1 MALVWQ
7 CRWCKGP
14 PVAQIPEGPCGHCG
28 GHYRHVRVSIDEQGR
43 VIRVLDSDAIIM
55 ADELMAGDDEA
66 DEKRPTGLRGWDW
79 VFDGGLPQYGL
90 VLLAAKAG
98 TGKSSLLIE
107 LFYKLRRNGLSILYN
122 QTEQSDKNIRREF
135 KRFGKPPK
143 GMMISTVND
152 KQKIADLIEKHAPDV
167 WAVDSINHIINI
179 TDSSGYDL
187 AEGSPRALTRIAKD
201 YKDVCD
207 ETETLGFLITHMT
220 NDGTITGG
228 SDLRHTVDAVM
239 VLERSDSES
248 DPRRYLRFREKSR
261 FGPIGR
267 RALFIMGDDGLKDQ
281 GPVEDDKKKPA
292 PSGDLPN

>member
-1 MALVWQ
+1 MSLFVQ

-14 PVAQIPEGPCGHCG
+14 PVAQPPEGPCANCG
-28 GHYRHVRVSIDEQGR
+28 GHYRHQRVRLDEQGK
-43 VIRVLDSDAIIM
+43 VIRVLDDEDVMM
-55 ADELMAGDDEA
+55 ADELMEGDDEA

-90 VLLAAKAG
+90 ILLAAKAG

-107 LFYKLRRNGLSILYN
+107 LLYHLRRKGLSVLYN
-122 QTEQSDKNIRREF
+122 QTEQSDKDIRREF

-143 GMMISTVND
+143 GAMISTVSD
-152 KQKIADLIEKHAPDV
+152 KAKIADLVEKHRPDV
-167 WAVDSINHIINI
+167 WAADSINHIVNI
-179 TDSSGYDL
+179 QDSSGYDL

-207 ETETLGFLITHMT
+207 EMENLGILITHMT

-239 VLERSDSES
+239 VLERSDDEK
-248 DPRRYLRFREKSR
+248 DPRRYLRFSQKSR

-267 RALFIMGDDGLKDQ
+267 RALFVMGEHGLKDH
-281 GPVEDDKKKPA
+281 GPVDDEAKAA
-292 PSGDLPN
+292 PSGELPN